1 MSPCPR
7 MDTKILRFSEMLSA
21 LFYGL
26 LLKGVGC
33 SSKASKMSAL
43 IDADDVE
50 AKRRV
55 SVDS

>member
-1 MSPCPR
+1 MTIALGR
-7 MDTKILRFSEMLSA
+7 GLTEEERSA